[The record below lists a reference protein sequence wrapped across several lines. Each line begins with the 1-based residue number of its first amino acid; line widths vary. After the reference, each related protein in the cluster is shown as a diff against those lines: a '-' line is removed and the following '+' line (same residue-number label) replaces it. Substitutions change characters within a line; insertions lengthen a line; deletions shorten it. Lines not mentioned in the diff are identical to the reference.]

1 MGMTCLDI
9 WLIFTGFGCLIGISR
24 LVYGYYTVRKDQAF
38 FEEYANHFMK
48 YTEDIR
54 GKEVYE
60 DAMWLIQHGDKMAE
74 IMGEDGYVTSP
85 MAGLRSVPL
94 HLVNYLCSLYFESLP
109 SDSMIE
115 WNLQAALPSLISF
128 EGILGER
135 RKKAFWL
142 LVNPLN
148 WIIEGVC
155 GILRL
160 PLYIL
165 QRAGLFGVNAYAK
178 ASNSLLFRLLSGLA
192 TLITVF
198 SPIVGFV
205 VNWLE
210 RQTY

>member
-1 MGMTCLDI
+1 MDLDYISI
-9 WLIFTGFGCLIGISR
+9 WLIFIGCSCLIGISR
-24 LVYGYYTVRKDQAF
+24 LVYSYCAVRRDQAF

-48 YTEDIR
+48 YIEDIR

-60 DAMWLIQHGDKMAE
+60 DAMWLIKHGDKMAE
-74 IMGEDGYVTSP
+74 TMGEDGFVTSP
-85 MAGLRSVPL
+85 MTGLRSVPL
-94 HLVNYLCSLYFESLP
+94 HLVNYLCSLYFDSLP

-128 EGILGER
+128 EGILEER

-148 WIIEGVC
+148 WVIEGVC
-155 GILRL
+155 GIVRL
-160 PLYIL
+160 PLYLL
-165 QRAGLFGVNAYAK
+165 QRAGLLGASAYAK

-198 SPIVGFV
+198 SPIVGFFI
-205 VNWLE
+205 N
-210 RQTY
+210 